1 MTHWVLKLFAALCL
15 SGLLLNSAGA
25 MDRTG
30 RLGAGLSN
38 QLIGDL
44 PAMSFKLQK
53 SRAFSLGGLF
63 GLDTADDGG
72 MGAGLKIYRNFF
84 DEPQINFYGS
94 LLGAYISDKRPS
106 GDENGFQFD
115 LTLGSE
121 FSFTGLQ
128 SLGLAF
134 EFGLSLNK
142 LEDFRV
148 QTVGD
153 GFLVMMA
160 HFYL

>member
-1 MTHWVLKLFAALCL
+1 MTQWVLKLALL
-15 SGLLLNSAGA
+15 VLTVATSAQA
-25 MDRTG
+25 MDRVG

-38 QLIGDL
+38 QLLGDL
-44 PAMSFKLQK
+44 PAVSFKLQK
-53 SRAFSLGGLF
+53 SRAFGFGGLF
-63 GLDTADDGG
+63 GIDSSDDGG
-72 MGAGLKIYRNFF
+72 MGAGLKMYRNFF
-84 DEPQINFYGS
+84 DEPQLNFYGS
-94 LLGAYISDKRPS
+94 LMGAYLSDKKVV
-106 GDENGFQFD
+106 GEDETGFQID

-121 FSFTGLQ
+121 FSFVGLQ

-134 EFGLSLNK
+134 EFGVSFNK
-142 LEDFRV
+142 VDEFAV

>member
-1 MTHWVLKLFAALCL
+1 MTQWVLKAALT
-15 SGLLLNSAGA
+15 LLVLGVNAHA

-38 QLIGDL
+38 QLMGDL
-44 PAMSFKLQK
+44 PAVSFKLQK
-53 SRAFSLGGLF
+53 SRAFGFGGLF
-63 GLDTADDGG
+63 GIDSSDDGG

-84 DEPQINFYGS
+84 DEPQMNFYGS
-94 LLGAYISDKRPS
+94 LMGAYISDKRVV
-106 GDENGFQFD
+106 GEDENGFQID

-128 SLGLAF
+128 SLGLSF
-134 EFGLSLNK
+134 EFGVSFEK
-142 LEDFRV
+142 VEEFAV
-148 QTVGD
+148 KTVGD

>member
-1 MTHWVLKLFAALCL
+1 MTQWVLKIALL
-15 SGLLLNSAGA
+15 VLTVATSAQA
-25 MDRTG
+25 MDRVG

-38 QLIGDL
+38 QLLGDL
-44 PAMSFKLQK
+44 PAVSFKLQK
-53 SRAFSLGGLF
+53 SRAFGFGGLF
-63 GLDTADDGG
+63 GIDSSDDGG
-72 MGAGLKIYRNFF
+72 MGAGLKMYRNFF
-84 DEPQINFYGS
+84 DEPQLNFYGS
-94 LLGAYISDKRPS
+94 LMAAYLSDKKVV
-106 GDENGFQFD
+106 GEDETGFQID

-121 FSFTGLQ
+121 FSFVGLQ

-134 EFGLSLNK
+134 EFGVSFNK
-142 LEDFRV
+142 VDEFAV